1 MFQALAE
8 GQGTGNEE
16 EEDIGGVSEDEGSEE
31 GADRGNEGEDIL
43 CEHIKEEDQE
53 DMEARVAK
61 ARGNTKEPT
70 QKEIDEHT
78 LTHIPFRSWC
88 AHCVRG
94 KAKNNPPYKNNRR
107 HRCNPNGE
115 Y

>member
-1 MFQALAE
+1 MS
-8 GQGTGNEE
+8 EE
-16 EEDIGGVSEDEGSEE
+16 EGSEE
-31 GADRGNEGEDIL
+31 GADGGNEEDIL
-43 CEHIKEEDQE
+43 CEYIKEEDQE
-53 DMEARVAK
+53 DSEARVAK

-94 KAKNNPPYKNNRR
+94 KAKNNPHTQITEDINATPTVSIDYM
-107 HRCNPNGE
+107 HMGE
-115 Y
+115 DEGKDKDNT